1 MMTKEQVFEEFK
13 IAKQKDLQQS
23 TQNEPYEDVFTNRL
37 QLLNSHKVAK
47 KSNPKMYRNLDINF
61 DNLILAYSSPVP
73 VDHFYKKVFGKTL
86 SEYTHDKSLIANQDF
101 KKGTQIAFL
110 VDMWE
115 HSYLLDTTKDKYLD
129 SIWRIINWSIV
140 NDRIQG
146 E

>member
-1 MMTKEQVFEEFK
+1 MIDKQTIFEEFK

-73 VDHFYKKVFGKTL
+73 VDHFYKKVFGL
-86 SEYTHDKSLIANQDF
+86 SLQEYKY
-101 KKGTQIAFL
+101 K
-110 VDMWE
+110 
-115 HSYLLDTTKDKYLD
+115 KYLEEMTEKQKEKEEKLKKEQKEKLKIED
-129 SIWRIINWSIV
+129 VEEITFN
-140 NDRIQG
+140 
-146 E
+146 